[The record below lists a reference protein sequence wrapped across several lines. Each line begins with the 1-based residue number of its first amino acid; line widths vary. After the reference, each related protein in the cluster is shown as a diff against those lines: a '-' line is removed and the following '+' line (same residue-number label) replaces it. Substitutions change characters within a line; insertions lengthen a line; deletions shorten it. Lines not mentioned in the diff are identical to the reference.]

1 LASSLAISTVFEPR
15 TRTRLNSCL
24 GLPPAE
30 VASVM
35 SDANPKLRVRN
46 LRKTY
51 GPVTALKGA
60 SLELSEGEFL
70 TLLGPSGSGK
80 TTLLMAVAG
89 LTEPDE
95 GEIWID
101 GKLATRTPP
110 FLRDIGM
117 VFQNYALFPHMT
129 VFENIAFPLE
139 MRGRSGS
146 DIARAVDDALEVVQL
161 AGYGRRYPRELSGGQ
176 QQRVALA
183 RCFVYRPSIIL
194 MDEPLGALDKKLREQ
209 MQLEIKQLHTRLGV
223 SVLYVTHDQEEALT
237 LSDTVCLM
245 NGGSIEQMGAP
256 AELYFRPANAFVAD
270 FLGSPNILSGVVT
283 RMGPAVEVAL
293 GGNASIRAPHRPGL
307 SAGQVIKVMIRPE
320 AIALL
325 GGRDCA
331 ENVLRGSVQDIIM
344 MGAVTRYL
352 VATETGDIVSVAKL
366 TTDATRMVE
375 AGSPITLGWPIGS
388 TVLLP
393 ERGSQA
399 P

>member
-1 LASSLAISTVFEPR
+1 MLDKPHRGDNRFAKVRA
-15 TRTRLNSCL
+15 L
-24 GLPPAE
+24 GLG
-30 VASVM
+30 VM
-35 SDANPKLRVRN
+35 AGDSNREAARGAKIQLRN
-46 LRKTY
+46 LTKRFA
-51 GPVTALKGA
+51 GQAAVDGISLDVPAGA
-60 SLELSEGEFL
+60 FVS
-70 TLLGPSGSGK
+70 LLGPSGSGK
-80 TTLLMAVAG
+80 TTTLNLIAGFLSADAGDVLFDDRSVADVA
-89 LTEPDE
+89 PQH
-95 GEIWID
+95 
-101 GKLATRTPP
+101 
-110 FLRDIGM
+110 RDIGM
-117 VFQNYALFPHMT
+117 VFQSYALFPHLT
-129 VFENIAFPLE
+129 VADNVAFPLR
-139 MRGRSGS
+139 MRTRLSS
-146 DIARAVDDALEVVQL
+146 DAMRQRVAETLALVQMTDFG
-161 AGYGRRYPRELSGGQ
+161 ARYPRQLSGGQ
-176 QQRVALA
+176 QQRVAMA
-183 RCFVYRPSIIL
+183 RALVSHPRLLL